1 MKRRIQVDKKKV
13 RGNFHFQASGSLFH
27 KLLHCYCQCYEKF
40 ECADKHADYGLEK
53 TDIHPNYRNRSEVS
67 FDKCINLKTLYNLY
81 HID

>member
-1 MKRRIQVDKKKV
+1 MQYFLPFLGPCV
-13 RGNFHFQASGSLFH
+13 RTEYDC
-27 KLLHCYCQCYEKF
+27 LLEECNRSDITCYEKY

-67 FDKCINLKTLYNLY
+67 FDKCIILKTLYNLY